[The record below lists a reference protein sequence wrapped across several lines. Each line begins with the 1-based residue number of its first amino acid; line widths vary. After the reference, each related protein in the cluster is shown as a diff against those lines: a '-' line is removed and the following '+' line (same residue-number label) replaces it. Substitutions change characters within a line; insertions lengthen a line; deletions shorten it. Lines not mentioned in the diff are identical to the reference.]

1 MSDHDSRTPLP
12 RLRGRPGGGSPT
24 SQNPRRLP
32 GPKLPLG
39 LNPILFLR
47 SPTATLLAL
56 AREHGDVVAF
66 KLLRN
71 RFVIV
76 SDPELVR
83 DVLVTHDQS
92 FMKGRGVEELKRLLG
107 EGLLTSEGE
116 LHRRQRRLIQPIFNH
131 QRIASYA
138 TDMVALAARAADRWR
153 DGETLDIAAEMM
165 RVTLA
170 VVGKTIFDADMEGSA
185 AEIGVALK
193 EVLQHSGRFLIPFAG
208 LLEKLPLPSHRRLAD
223 AKELLDA
230 VIRGLIAERRKHP
243 GKGDLLALL
252 LEAMDVEGDGRGM
265 SETQVRD
272 EAMTLFLAGHETTAQ
287 ALSWTLYLLPGRP
300 EVRAKLEAELD
311 AVLGQRL
318 PTADDYPRLVYT
330 KRVLSESMRLY
341 PPAWVIG
348 RRALVDYPL
357 RDHVVRKGTIVITSP
372 YVSHRDPRHFPEPE
386 RFDPERFTPEAVA
399 ARPRYAYYP
408 FGGGSRI
415 CIGEGF
421 AWMEGLLL
429 LATFCQRWR
438 MTLVPGHPVEE
449 QPLVTLR
456 PKHGLRMT
464 LQRRTSA

>member
-1 MSDHDSRTPLP
+1 MLS
-12 RLRGRPGGGSPT
+12 
-24 SQNPRRLP
+24 
-32 GPKLPLG
+32 
-39 LNPILFLR
+39 
-47 SPTATLLAL
+47 
-56 AREHGDVVAF
+56 
-66 KLLRN
+66 N
-71 RFVIV
+71 RFVLV

-107 EGLLTSEGE
+107 EGLLTSEGN

-138 TDMVALAARAADRWR
+138 QDMVALAARAADRWR

-170 VVGKTIFDADMEGSA
+170 IVGKTIFDSDVEGSA

-193 EVLQHSGRFLIPFAG
+193 EVLSHSGRFLIPFAS
-208 LLEKLPLPSHRRLAD
+208 LFEKLPLPSHRRLAA
-223 AKELLDA
+223 AKATLDS
-230 VIRGLIAERRKHP
+230 VIQKLIADRRSHP

-252 LEAMDVEGDGRGM
+252 LETLDTEGDGKGM
-265 SETQVRD
+265 SEGQVRD

-287 ALSWTLYLLPGRP
+287 ALSWTFYLLSEHP
-300 EVRAKLEAELD
+300 EVRTKLEAELD
-311 AVLGQRL
+311 SVLAGRL
-318 PTADDYPRLVYT
+318 PTAEDYPRLVYT

-357 RDHVVRKGTIVITSP
+357 RDHVVRKGSIVITSP
-372 YVSHRDPRHFPEPE
+372 YVSHRDPRHFPDPE
-386 RFDPERFTPEAVA
+386 RFDPDRFSSEAVA

-408 FGGGSRI
+408 FGGGPRV

-429 LATFCQRWR
+429 LGTAIRSNCSR
-438 MTLVPGHPVEE
+438 
-449 QPLVTLR
+449 
-456 PKHGLRMT
+456 
-464 LQRRTSA
+464 S